1 MLPAIAPPVAP
12 PAEAA
17 KRYDPDPPAGEA
29 AFLAVLAG
37 LDGMAAPQ
45 LPPASDPRADSQTAA
60 ETVADIPT
68 ETATGA
74 APLPALPISSIAV
87 RTPTPTA
94 PTDLQPRPMGR
105 HPVIAS
111 DPAIPASPVDMPPPA
126 PLTDANTPVLDALS
140 PPVTPNPDAQPPAS
154 KPLEPPPPD
163 LPVAHP
169 PTEGQDAPSPLTPQR
184 AAPSPGQPMPFPLA
198 MPAPQDGNPQHAA
211 ASDAMDLASPPT
223 GDTTPAPTDPR
234 APVPT
239 FGTRPDVRPADRSD
253 PPPSPP
259 SAEDAPVAPPPPP
272 ALALPSI
279 PSSPAATPTLSTQVA
294 QDLHAI
300 AARAEDGTVTV
311 QLQPEEL
318 GRLHFHITRT
328 AEGLHIHLAVDQP
341 ATLDLLRR
349 HGDAL
354 LGDLRLDGFAGTTL
368 SFAGN
373 APGDDRPA
381 PPPDP
386 PPEAEPA
393 PRIAGFPPLPPGAR
407 TSGTLDLR
415 L

>member
-12 PAEAA
+12 PPEAA
-17 KRYDPDPPAGEA
+17 KRSDPDLPSGEE
-29 AFLAVLAG
+29 AFLAILTG
-37 LDGMAAPQ
+37 LDGLTAAQ
-45 LPPASDPRADSQTAA
+45 LPPASDPQTAA
-60 ETVADIPT
+60 ETIADMPT
-68 ETATGA
+68 ETDMDAVA
-74 APLPALPISSIAV
+74 LPALPSLSGAA

-94 PTDLQPRPMGR
+94 PTDLQPRSTGQ
-105 HPVIAS
+105 HPVIDS
-111 DPAIPASPVDMPPPA
+111 GPAIPASPVVMPPPA
-126 PLTDANTPVLDALS
+126 PQTEVIAPLLDAVS
-140 PPVTPNPDAQPPAS
+140 PPATSNPDAQPPAI
-154 KPLEPPPPD
+154 KPSHPPPPD
-163 LPVAHP
+163 LPVPHP
-169 PTEGQDAPSPLTPQR
+169 PTEGQDAPSQPTPQR
-184 AAPSPGQPMPFPLA
+184 AAPNLGQPMPFPIVA
-198 MPAPQDGNPQHAA
+198 PAPEDSNPQHSAA
-211 ASDAMDLASPPT
+211 PDGMDPASPPT
-223 GDTTPAPTDPR
+223 SDTPLAPTDPR
-234 APVPT
+234 APVPSLE
-239 FGTRPDVRPADRSD
+239 TRPDVRSADLTD
-253 PPPSPP
+253 PPPSPL
-259 SAEDAPVAPPPPP
+259 SAEDAPVTPPLPPG
-272 ALALPSI
+272 LASLST
-279 PSSPAATPTLSTQVA
+279 PSSPTPALTAQVA

-393 PRIAGFPPLPPGAR
+393 PRIASFPPLPPGAR